1 MVICMKKYLLIIFI
15 FLCILIIDKKTTPED
30 ILVFNYNKDEYYDTY
45 EITFNDIS
53 LSKYKEIFIN
63 LDMDSYL
70 IKKISFSNNYN
81 NYILNDVNNISI
93 KSGNYKDTMEEY
105 IEKICVVLGKYDL
118 EDEISKIVTGNFKI
132 DKIYIYTTSN
142 IYEEIKKE
150 STKTF

>member
-1 MVICMKKYLLIIFI
+1 MKKYLLIIFI

-53 LSKYKEIFIN
+53 LSKYKETFIN

>member
-70 IKKISFSNNYN
+70 ISYHMHT
-81 NYILNDVNNISI
+81 
-93 KSGNYKDTMEEY
+93 YKLLVQLLVHLTD
-105 IEKICVVLGKYDL
+105 
-118 EDEISKIVTGNFKI
+118 
-132 DKIYIYTTSN
+132 
-142 IYEEIKKE
+142 
-150 STKTF
+150 

>member
-1 MVICMKKYLLIIFI
+1 MKKYLLIIFI

-142 IYEEIKKE
+142 IYEEIKKR
-150 STKTF
+150 KH

>member
-1 MVICMKKYLLIIFI
+1 MKKYLLIIFI

-132 DKIYIYTTSN
+132 DKIVIYTTKD
-142 IYEEIKKE
+142 IYNQIMSHITFSIKA
-150 STKTF
+150 

>member
-1 MVICMKKYLLIIFI
+1 MVIFVKKYLLIIFI
-15 FLCILIIDKKTTPED
+15 FLCILIIDKKTTPKD

-45 EITFNDIS
+45 EINFNDIS

>member
-142 IYEEIKKE
+142 IYEEIKKR
-150 STKTF
+150 KH

>member
-1 MVICMKKYLLIIFI
+1 MKKYLLIIFI

-70 IKKISFSNNYN
+70 IKKISFSNNY
-81 NYILNDVNNISI
+81 ILNDINNISI

-118 EDEISKIVTGNFKI
+118 EDEISKIITGNFKI
-132 DKIYIYTTSN
+132 NKLYIYTTSN
-142 IYEEIKKE
+142 VYEEIINKI
-150 STKTF
+150 

>member
-132 DKIYIYTTSN
+132 DKIYIYTTFN

>member
-1 MVICMKKYLLIIFI
+1 MNINIKKYLLIIFI

>member
-1 MVICMKKYLLIIFI
+1 MKKYLLIIFI

-132 DKIYIYTTSN
+132 DKIYSYTTSN

>member
-63 LDMDSYL
+63 LDMYSYL

>member
-1 MVICMKKYLLIIFI
+1 MVIFVKKYLLIIFI
-15 FLCILIIDKKTTPED
+15 FLCILIIDKKTTPKD

-45 EITFNDIS
+45 EINFNDIS

-81 NYILNDVNNISI
+81 NYILSDINNISI

-118 EDEISKIVTGNFKI
+118 EDEISKIATGNFKI
-132 DKIYIYTTSN
+132 NKIYIYTTSN
-142 IYEEIKKE
+142 VYEEIINKI
-150 STKTF
+150 

>member
-1 MVICMKKYLLIIFI
+1 MKKYLLIIFV

-63 LDMDSYL
+63 LDMDSNL

>member
-93 KSGNYKDTMEEY
+93 KNGNYKDTMEEY

>member
-30 ILVFNYNKDEYYDTY
+30 ILVFNYNKDEYYNTY

>member
-1 MVICMKKYLLIIFI
+1 MKKYLLIIFI

-132 DKIYIYTTSN
+132 DKIYIYTTFN

>member
-1 MVICMKKYLLIIFI
+1 M
-15 FLCILIIDKKTTPED
+15 
-30 ILVFNYNKDEYYDTY
+30 FNYNKDEYYDTY

>member
-1 MVICMKKYLLIIFI
+1 MKKYLLIIFI

>member
-1 MVICMKKYLLIIFI
+1 MKKYLLIIFI

-81 NYILNDVNNISI
+81 NYILNDINNISI

-118 EDEISKIVTGNFKI
+118 EDEISKIITGNFKI
-132 DKIYIYTTSN
+132 NKLYIYTTSN
-142 IYEEIKKE
+142 VYEEIINKI
-150 STKTF
+150 

>member
-1 MVICMKKYLLIIFI
+1 MVIFVKKYLLIIFI
-15 FLCILIIDKKTTPED
+15 FLCILIIDKKTTPKD

>member
-1 MVICMKKYLLIIFI
+1 MKKYLLIIFI
-15 FLCILIIDKKTTPED
+15 FLCILIIDKKTTHED